1 MKYKHFK
8 QALLFKVGSV
18 NKLCQQMC
26 RIKIL
31 CMIIA
36 LQLYLYIELQQKN
49 VWEHNVFYLIFTVK
63 KNKIFY
69 QKM

>member
-1 MKYKHFK
+1 
-8 QALLFKVGSV
+8 
-18 NKLCQQMC
+18 MC

-69 QKM
+69 RKM

>member
-1 MKYKHFK
+1 
-8 QALLFKVGSV
+8 
-18 NKLCQQMC
+18 MC

-63 KNKIFY
+63 KKQNILSENVDSHFFCKFAL
-69 QKM
+69 KLLTKF

>member
-1 MKYKHFK
+1 
-8 QALLFKVGSV
+8 
-18 NKLCQQMC
+18 
-26 RIKIL
+26 
-31 CMIIA
+31 MIIA

-49 VWEHNVFYLIFTVK
+49 VWEHNAFYLIFTVK

>member
-1 MKYKHFK
+1 
-8 QALLFKVGSV
+8 
-18 NKLCQQMC
+18 MC

-63 KNKIFY
+63 KTKYSIRKCRLSLFFVNLH
-69 QKM
+69 

>member
-1 MKYKHFK
+1 
-8 QALLFKVGSV
+8 
-18 NKLCQQMC
+18 
-26 RIKIL
+26 
-31 CMIIA
+31 MIIA

-49 VWEHNVFYLIFTVK
+49 VWEHNVFYLIFTVL

>member
-1 MKYKHFK
+1 
-8 QALLFKVGSV
+8 
-18 NKLCQQMC
+18 
-26 RIKIL
+26 
-31 CMIIA
+31 MIIA

-49 VWEHNVFYLIFTVK
+49 VWEHNVFYLFFTVK